1 MSKLIEAF
9 TEGPVGWIVL
19 ARPEKMN
26 AVTPALLKDMRGAL
40 ADHIADGTVRTI
52 VLTAQGQGF
61 CAGSDLLGIAPG
73 KDTLNF
79 LTDFGHACLELET
92 SPKPVIAAVN
102 GVAMAGGLEM
112 LLSCDIVL
120 AAEGVKLG
128 DGHAK
133 FAMIPGA
140 GASFRLPRRLGESM
154 ARRLLLTGELLEA
167 EAFLSSGFVTKVVP
181 ADALR
186 AEAQAL
192 AEAIGGTSPIC
203 LKSYKALLSEN
214 RSRNAVDAV
223 RAEAMAI
230 MDYSE
235 SFDFKEGLAA
245 FSEKRKPQF
254 RGV

>member
-1 MSKLIEAF
+1 MAAQIESF
-9 TEGPVGWIVL
+9 KEGPVGWIVL

-26 AVTPALLKDMRGAL
+26 AVTSISLAELRSAL
-40 ADHIADGTVRTI
+40 ADHLQDTSVRTI
-52 VLTAQGQGF
+52 VLTAQGKGF

-73 KDTLNF
+73 KATLDF
-79 LTDFGHACLELET
+79 LTDFGRLCLELET

-102 GVAMAGGLEM
+102 GVAMAGGMEM
-112 LLSCDIVL
+112 LLACDIVL
-120 AAEGVKLG
+120 AAEGARLG

-140 GASFRLPRRLGESM
+140 GASFRLPRRVGESM

-167 EAFLSSGFVTKVVP
+167 QAFVSSGFVTKVVP
-181 ADALR
+181 AESLR
-186 AEAQAL
+186 VEAQAL
-192 AEAIGGTSPIC
+192 ALSIGSTSPIC
-203 LKSYKALLSEN
+203 LKSYKVLLSEN
-214 RSRNAVDAV
+214 QSRNAVDAV

-254 RGV
+254 KGV

>member
-1 MSKLIEAF
+1 MAAQIDSF
-9 TEGPVGWIVL
+9 RDGPVGWIVL

-26 AVTPALLKDMRGAL
+26 AATPVSLKEMRAALSGHLKD
-40 ADHIADGTVRTI
+40 TNVRSI
-52 VLTAQGQGF
+52 VLTGQGKGF

-73 KDTLNF
+73 KETLNF
-79 LTDFGHACLELET
+79 LNDFGQACLELEN

-102 GVAMAGGLEM
+102 GVAMAGGMEM
-112 LLSCDIVL
+112 LLSCDIIL
-120 AAEGVKLG
+120 AAEGARLG

-140 GASFRLPRRLGESM
+140 GASFRLPRRVGESM

-167 EAFLSSGFVTKVVP
+167 EAYLNSGFISKIVP

-186 AEAQAL
+186 ADAQAL
-192 AEAIGGTSPIC
+192 AEMVGGTSPIC
-203 LKSYKALLSEN
+203 LKIYKTLLSEN

-230 MDYSE
+230 MEYSE
-235 SFDFKEGLAA
+235 SFDFREGLAA
-245 FSEKRKPQF
+245 FAEKRKPQF
-254 RGV
+254 KGI

>member
-1 MSKLIEAF
+1 MAAQ
-9 TEGPVGWIVL
+9 TETFKEGHVGWIVL

-26 AVTPALLKDMRGAL
+26 AVTSISLEEMRGAL
-40 ADHIADGTVRTI
+40 ADHLEDPSVRTI
-52 VLTAQGQGF
+52 VLTGQGKGF

-73 KDTLNF
+73 KDTLDF
-79 LTDFGHACLELET
+79 LTEFGQACLELEN

-102 GVAMAGGLEM
+102 GVAMAGGMEM
-112 LLSCDIVL
+112 LLACDIVL
-120 AAEGVKLG
+120 AADGAKLG

-140 GASFRLPRRLGESM
+140 GASFRLPRRVGESM

-167 EAFLSSGFVTKVVP
+167 QAFLNSGFVTKIVP
-181 ADALR
+181 AEALR
-186 AEAQAL
+186 AEAQAM

-214 RSRNAVDAV
+214 RSRDAVDAV

-230 MDYSE
+230 MEYSE

-254 RGV
+254 KGV

>member
-1 MSKLIEAF
+1 MAEQIESF
-9 TEGPVGWIVL
+9 REGPVGWIVL

-26 AVTPALLKDMRGAL
+26 AVTAVSLKELRGAL
-40 ADHIADGTVRTI
+40 ADHLQDATVRTI
-52 VLTAQGQGF
+52 VLTAQGKGF
-61 CAGSDLLGIAPG
+61 CAGSDLLGVAPG
-73 KDTLNF
+73 KETWDF
-79 LTDFGHACLELET
+79 LQDFGQACLELER

-102 GVAMAGGLEM
+102 GVAMAGGME
-112 LLSCDIVL
+112 LLLACDIVL
-120 AAEGVKLG
+120 AADGARLG

-140 GASFRLPRRLGESM
+140 GASFRLPRRVGESM

-167 EAFLSSGFVTKVVP
+167 QAFLNSGFITRIVP

-186 AEAQAL
+186 DEAQAL

-203 LKSYKALLSEN
+203 LKSYKTLLSEN
-214 RSRNAVDAV
+214 RTRNAVDAV
-223 RAEAMAI
+223 RAEATAI
-230 MDYSE
+230 MEYSE